1 MSSHSVGTFNENS
14 FWLKTKKTTK
24 RHRETFTFQREKYC
38 ETSLMVIKSKADVI
52 IRRF

>member
-38 ETSLMVIKSKADVI
+38 ETSLMVTENKDGIVI
-52 IRRF
+52 FRF